1 MPRLTTLTD
10 HVAAATPAPRDR
22 PGPAVRLVLWSCLML
37 FVELGL
43 IRYSGAY
50 VVYLSFFTNFVLL
63 ASFLGIGVG
72 FIRAEAREDLAR
84 WAPLLLLMLVGFLA
98 LFPVSA
104 GRIDGERVLQGSFG
118 VAPLPMWLSLS
129 VIFALS
135 FGVMASIAQG
145 VGRLFAR
152 FEPLDAYRLDI
163 AGSVLGIV
171 GFSAISFLE
180 APPVVWGVV
189 AVALGL
195 VADRGMRSPLRLGAS
210 VATVV
215 LLAVLSFAP
224 DTWWSPYYRVHLGD
238 QAGPG
243 SADLRVNGLP
253 HQEITPLAVLESE
266 QPFRYEVYG
275 HDPDNPLDDV
285 LIVGSGSGNDV
296 AVALSRG
303 AGHVEA
309 VEIDPVIQALGRD
322 RHPDRPYA
330 DDRVDVHIEDG
341 RAFLHDA
348 TGRYDLILFALPDS
362 HTLIAGQAS
371 LRLES
376 YLFTEEAMREVREH
390 LAPGGTLAM
399 YHFYAPAM
407 IDRYAGTLEEVFGHP
422 PCADVNRRVGVRFQ
436 TVLTINTE
444 PDGLDCETPWV
455 ATGPVPAPDTDDHPF
470 PYLIRRTIPGRY
482 LVSLALILVASAVI
496 VRMVA
501 GPLRPMARYLDL
513 FFMGAAFLLLET
525 KNVVQFALL
534 FGTTWF
540 VNALVFGGVLVS
552 VLCAIEVAKRVRFRH
567 PARLWWPLFASI
579 ALAWTVPQSSLLGLA
594 FAPRF
599 LVATALA
606 FAPVF
611 FANVVFAE
619 RFRRVGSSTIAFG
632 TNLLGAMV
640 GGVLEYSALVV
651 GYRSLLVL
659 AAALYLLAFAFG
671 RRSGEEAAETA
682 SASGRGA
689 EPVGIV

>member
-1 MPRLTTLTD
+1 MLALTIRADASTVPPPRT
-10 HVAAATPAPRDR
+10 R
-22 PGPAVRLVLWSCLML
+22 PSAAVRLVLWSCLML

-43 IRYSGAY
+43 IRYTGAY

-63 ASFLGIGVG
+63 ASFLGVGVG
-72 FIRAEAREDLAR
+72 FLRARAPGDLAR
-84 WAPLLLLMLVGFLA
+84 WAPFLLLGLVVFIA
-98 LFPVSA
+98 VFPVTA
-104 GRIDGERVLQGSFG
+104 GRIGGQRVLQGSFG
-118 VAPLPMWLSLS
+118 LPPLPMWVSLT

-171 GFSAISFLE
+171 GFSAVSFLH
-180 APPVVWGVV
+180 APPVAWGLA
-189 AVALGL
+189 AVALTL
-195 VADRGMRSPLRLGAS
+195 VVDRRSRAPLPIAAS
-210 VATVV
+210 LIMVAV
-215 LLAVLSFAP
+215 LSALSFAP
-224 DTWWSPYYRVHLGD
+224 DTWWSPYYRVHAGD
-238 QAGPG
+238 QAEPG
-243 SADLRVNGLP
+243 SFDLRVNGLP
-253 HQEITPLAVLESE
+253 HQEITPLSSLEAD
-266 QPFRYEVYG
+266 QVFRFDVYE
-275 HDPDNPLDDV
+275 HDPDNPLENV

-296 AVALSRG
+296 AIALSRG
-303 AGHVEA
+303 AEHVDA
-309 VEIDPVIQALGRD
+309 VEIDPVIQQLGRD
-322 RHPDRPYA
+322 RHPDSPYE
-330 DDRVDVHIEDG
+330 DPRVDVHIEDG

-348 TGRYDLILFALPDS
+348 DDRYDLILFALPDS
-362 HTLIAGQAS
+362 HTLISGQAS

-376 YLFTEEAMREVREH
+376 YLFTEEAMREVRDRMTKD
-390 LAPGGTLAM
+390 GTLAM
-399 YHFYAPAM
+399 YHFYAETV

-422 PCADVNRRVGVRFQ
+422 PCIDKRTRVGVRFQ
-436 TVLTINTE
+436 TVLTVNMRA
-444 PDGLDCETPWV
+444 DGLECSTPWV

-482 LVSLALILVASAVI
+482 LASLALILVASVAV
-496 VRMVA
+496 VHVSA
-501 GPLRPMARYLDL
+501 GPLRRMAGYLDL

-540 VNALVFGGVLVS
+540 VNALVFAGILLTVLAAV
-552 VLCAIEVAKRVRFRH
+552 EVAKRVNVRR
-567 PARLWWPLFASI
+567 PALLFWPLFASI
-579 ALAWTVPQSSLLGLA
+579 AVAWAVPQASLLGLPP
-594 FAPRF
+594 FARF
-599 LVATALA
+599 MTATVLA

-611 FANVVFAE
+611 FANLVFAE

-659 AAALYLLAFAFG
+659 AAVLYLLAFAFG
-671 RRSGEEAAETA
+671 RRSQEAAETGPREA
-682 SASGRGA
+682 Q